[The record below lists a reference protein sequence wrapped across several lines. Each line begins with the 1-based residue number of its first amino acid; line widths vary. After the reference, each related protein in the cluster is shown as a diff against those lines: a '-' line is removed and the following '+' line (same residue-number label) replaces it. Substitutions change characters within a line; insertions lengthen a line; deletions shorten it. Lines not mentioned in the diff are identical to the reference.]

1 MLSVLSAKVICDSVS
16 SNNCNVDPWD
26 EPIALCKQHGLKAN
40 LALSEDVPVV
50 LPFRGP
56 FDLIYAFSVFT
67 HLSEKTTNA
76 VLNTLRR
83 YIADDGVLVIT
94 VRPKQYWQVHSDA
107 VADRMMA
114 EHDRKGF
121 AFVPSNR
128 TPIDGDITYG
138 DTSMSVDYVAAN
150 FPRWQVVGEHC
161 NPIDPY
167 QLLLFVRPA

>member
-1 MLSVLSAKVICDSVS
+1 M
-16 SNNCNVDPWD
+16 DPGD
-26 EPIALCKQHGLKAN
+26 AILDHLRQEPG
-40 LALSEDVPVV
+40 
-50 LPFRGP
+50 
-56 FDLIYAFSVFT
+56 
-67 HLSEKTTNA
+67 
-76 VLNTLRR
+76 
-83 YIADDGVLVIT
+83 AD
-94 VRPKQYWQVHSDA
+94 SDA